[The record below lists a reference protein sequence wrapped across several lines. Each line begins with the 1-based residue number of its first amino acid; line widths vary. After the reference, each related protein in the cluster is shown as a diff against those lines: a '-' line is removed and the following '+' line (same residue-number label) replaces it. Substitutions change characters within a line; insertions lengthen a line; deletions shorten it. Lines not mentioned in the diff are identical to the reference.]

1 MSIGGKSTGML
12 QRSRGAG
19 PVAQRDRGGRESTQ
33 SIQIRI
39 GGPGCPRVCPVDGA
53 VGVAAV
59 VRDLDEIDEAEA
71 QLDEA
76 DEKAIDLLH
85 QPERVV
91 LLDPSLHPLAVD
103 EDEMLHNV

>member
-1 MSIGGKSTGML
+1 M
-12 QRSRGAG
+12 
-19 PVAQRDRGGRESTQ
+19 AQRDRGGRESTQ

-59 VRDLDEIDEAEA
+59 VRDLDEIDEA
-71 QLDEA
+71 